1 MTAASLVHL
10 VFVLEGLVASFVE
23 KTRADEGFCHRK
35 GVTVGRGAT
44 VFKVTLLLLA
54 DSPGNADASATVG
67 HTGRE
72 VVDVGGFVE
81 SS

>member
-1 MTAASLVHL
+1 MAARLVHL

-23 KTRADEGFCHRK
+23 ETRADESFCHRK
-35 GVTVGRGAT
+35 GVTVGRRAT
-44 VFKVTLLLLA
+44 VFEVTLLLLA

-67 HTGRE
+67 HAGRK
-72 VVDVGGFVE
+72 VIDVGGFME